1 MMNTRLTIK
10 LVISFFLFFIVNVVN
25 GQSLS
30 KDDITKAVNYLNC
43 KSILLALNLSETDG
57 VTKEFEAKCQCN
69 DFPTAQIIK
78 DAIRPTETKTVELF
92 VEINSIIEKEKIK
105 DTTALIKL
113 LTEDVFN
120 KKEKYAKIYA
130 FASTKTAYIEK
141 IKIELISK
149 FREPNFFSNTPS
161 PTINKDE
168 NPSTGAENKK
178 IEESV
183 WLSGFSSQMIVI
195 SLLFSFIV
203 SLIFFLIIRKK
214 LKNSNN
220 RFMSELKHKQL
231 EKPYNETGKNEKQKQ
246 DDIAH
251 ISKTIEPLIDK
262 KLESITNEIR
272 NLTNDLDQLKN
283 NFDKLIETK
292 KTTEPNPGN
301 PPLSPPR
308 DTIRTIFYLS
318 MPESERTF
326 SDQTKHSKLE
336 SGRSIFEAI
345 EISSNLAEYSICID
359 RDSITRAFNNLDKY
373 VKPVCDELN
382 SPGNSSRIITE
393 KPGRI
398 ELQNNKWVVK
408 SKAQIR
414 YES

>member
-10 LVISFFLFFIVNVVN
+10 LVISLFLFFIVNVVN

-30 KDDITKAVNYLNC
+30 KDDLTKAVNYLNC
-43 KSILLALNLSETDG
+43 KSILLSLNRSETAG
-57 VTKEFEAKCQCN
+57 VEAEFTSKCICD

-92 VEINSIIEKEKIK
+92 EEINSIIEKEKIK
-105 DTTALIKL
+105 DSTALIKL
-113 LTEDVFN
+113 ISEDIFN
-120 KKEKYAKIYA
+120 SKEKYAKIYA
-130 FASTKTAYIEK
+130 FASSKTPYIEK
-141 IKIELISK
+141 IKTELISK

-161 PTINKDE
+161 PIINKDE
-168 NPSTGAENKK
+168 NPSTGTENIK
-178 IEESV
+178 IEESG

-195 SLLFSFIV
+195 SLLFSFII

-220 RFMSELKHKQL
+220 GLKSDLKHEQL

-251 ISKTIEPLIDK
+251 ISKNIEPLIDN
-262 KLESITNEIR
+262 KLDSITKEIR
-272 NLTNDLDQLKN
+272 SLRNDLDQLKN
-283 NFDKLIETK
+283 NSDKLIETK

-301 PPLSPPR
+301 PPLSSPR
-308 DTIRTIFYLS
+308 DTIRTIFYLA

-345 EISSNLAEYSICID
+345 EINSNLAEYSICKD
-359 RDSITRAFNNLDKY
+359 SDSITRAFNNLDKY
-373 VKPVCDELN
+373 IKPVCDELN
-382 SPGNSSRIITE
+382 SPGTSSRIITE
-393 KPGRI
+393 KPGKI

-414 YES
+414 YGS